1 MAHYREHRDRGIPL
15 NFSSTPRSYTPPSAP
30 RGMDEREEQVR
41 ETAAAATLRIAGRPH
56 STPPMRA
63 WFPSAAVAR
72 TISIER
78 SHGSVQRAPR
88 SRWEARGASARHWR
102 VSQQPIAEHV
112 DPPLCCVRQ
121 RYQRRLQVENLM
133 LKQESLHSQAINS
146 LSPSISTPT
155 QDRIRCLS
163 PPATSPPGLGPPRQ
177 HPHRDWA
184 RPRPHLTRDRAHP
197 WTHQHRDW
205 AHPARICT
213 RGLGPPMSKCAPG
226 LGPLNQRTRIC
237 AATPRWDMSR
247 NPRARGLPR
256 HCHFFRVQLARPV
269 RARLRSRVRLC
280 ACAWAARGAAEG
292 GVLHEV
298 PSRRGAEG
306 TCRVTFKLTH
316 AQTHQHTRAHAHART
331 CTHVHA

>member
-41 ETAAAATLRIAGRPH
+41 ETAAAATLRIARPPH

-88 SRWEARGASARHWR
+88 SRWKARGASARPWR

-146 LSPSISTPT
+146 LSPIISTPYT
-155 QDRIRCLS
+155 RPDSVSVVACHICTGTGLT
-163 PPATSPPGLGPPRQ
+163 PATSTSGLGSPLATSDPGLGSP
-177 HPHRDWA
+177 
-184 RPRPHLTRDRAHP
+184 
-197 WTHQHRDW
+197 
-205 AHPARICT
+205 
-213 RGLGPPMSKCAPG
+213 
-226 LGPLNQRTRIC
+226 
-237 AATPRWDMSR
+237 
-247 NPRARGLPR
+247 
-256 HCHFFRVQLARPV
+256 
-269 RARLRSRVRLC
+269 
-280 ACAWAARGAAEG
+280 
-292 GVLHEV
+292 
-298 PSRRGAEG
+298 
-306 TCRVTFKLTH
+306 
-316 AQTHQHTRAHAHART
+316 
-331 CTHVHA
+331 